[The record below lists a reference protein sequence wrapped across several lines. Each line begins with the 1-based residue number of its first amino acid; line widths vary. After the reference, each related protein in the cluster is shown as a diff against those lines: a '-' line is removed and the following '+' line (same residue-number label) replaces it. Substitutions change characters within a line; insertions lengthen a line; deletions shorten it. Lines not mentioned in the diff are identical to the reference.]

1 MLATDKLAGQHAIRE
16 RCFHPSGEYSEFHK
30 ADIEQSIAQRF
41 EKIVRAHPDRLAVK
55 MADQE
60 FSYDDLNQRANQLA
74 RVILAK
80 RAKGS
85 APILLLLESSP
96 QAIMAIL
103 AVLKAG
109 KFYVPVDTTFPTAR
123 IAFMAQDCAANLII
137 SDSQNLVKAKS
148 LATPGIEVIDLDAV
162 DGECNADLGLQL
174 SPETRASI
182 IYTSGSTGQPNGV
195 VQNHIGILHRA
206 MVYANLLHICPQ
218 DRLTLLHTYSAGS
231 ALHHLFSA
239 ILTGAS
245 VHCFT
250 PQMGIGRAL
259 ADWLMNEAITVYHS
273 IPAVFRQMTTALKQ
287 GEVFPHLR
295 AVSLSAAPMSLAEF
309 TLYRDHCS
317 KTCALVHLLGGTE
330 TGFISTHFMDHSHEV
345 PPTPIPVGYAVADK
359 AITIVDASGH
369 QLVSP
374 ARGEIAVTSRYLAEG
389 YWQRP
394 DLTNAKFSSN
404 AAAGG
409 KRRYLTGD
417 LGYQSDDGC
426 LTHIGR
432 QDFRVK
438 INGYRVEIGE
448 IERTLLDHPG
458 VQDAAVMT
466 RQRRGQDRQL
476 VAYYVA
482 AQRAT
487 ALEHELRAHLRACL
501 PAYMVPSR
509 FIELETLPVTPNG
522 KLDRRALPDPG
533 NQRPRLDTPL
543 APPRTDVE
551 LDLTRLWAE
560 VLDLDEVGIH
570 DSLLDLGG
578 NSLSAVQILSRVIQ
592 TFRIDIP
599 IRALFQAPTVAQMA
613 ALIDG
618 QRDIESDAGKL
629 DRLIAKLESMSESD
643 AAAQVAAVLPPNEH
657 HG

>member
-1 MLATDKLAGQHAIRE
+1 
-16 RCFHPSGEYSEFHK
+16 
-30 ADIEQSIAQRF
+30 
-41 EKIVRAHPDRLAVK
+41 
-55 MADQE
+55 MADHE
-60 FSYDDLNQRANQLA
+60 FTYDDLNHRANRLA
-74 RVILAK
+74 RAILAK
-80 RAKGS
+80 RANGS
-85 APILLLLESSP
+85 VPVLLLLDSSP
-96 QAIMAIL
+96 HAIMAIL

-109 KFYVPVDTTFPTAR
+109 KFYVPVDMTFPIER
-123 IAFMAQDCAANLII
+123 IAFMARDCAADLIVT
-137 SDSQNLVKAKS
+137 DSQNLVRAKS
-148 LATPGIEVIDLDAV
+148 LATSGIEVIDLDAV
-162 DGECNADLGLQL
+162 DGEDDADLGLHL

-239 ILTGAS
+239 ILIGAS
-245 VHCFT
+245 VHCFNT
-250 PQMGIGRAL
+250 KLGTGRAL
-259 ADWLMNEAITVYHS
+259 ADWLINEAITVYHS

-287 GEVFPHLR
+287 AEVFPHLR
-295 AVSLSAAPMSLAEF
+295 AVSLSAAAMSLAEF
-309 TLYRDHCS
+309 EHYRDHCS
-317 KTCALVHLLGGTE
+317 TACVLVHLLGGTE
-330 TGFISTHFMDHSHEV
+330 TGFISTHFMDHSVEV

-359 AITIVDASGH
+359 AITIVDETGQH
-369 QLVSP
+369 LVSP
-374 ARGEIAVTSRYLAEG
+374 VRGEIAVTSRYLAEG

-394 DLTNAKFSSN
+394 KLTNAKFSPN
-404 AAAGG
+404 AAGG
-409 KRRYLTGD
+409 GDRRYLTGD

-426 LTHIGR
+426 LTHVGR
-432 QDFRVK
+432 QDSRVK

-458 VQDAAVMT
+458 VQDAAVIT

-482 AQRAT
+482 AQRPS
-487 ALEHELRAHLRACL
+487 ALVRELRAHLQACL

-509 FIELETLPVTPNG
+509 FIELDSLPLTPNG
-522 KLDRRALPDPG
+522 KLDRHALPEPG

-543 APPRTDVE
+543 APPGTDVE
-551 LDLTRLWAE
+551 RELTRLWAE

-578 NSLSAVQILSRVIQ
+578 HSLSAVQILSRVIQ
-592 TFRIDIP
+592 TFQIDIP
-599 IRALFQAPTVAQMA
+599 IRTLFQAPTVAQMA

-618 QRDIESDAGKL
+618 QRDKKTDAENL
-629 DRLIAKLESMSESD
+629 DQLIAKLESMSEAD
-643 AAAQVAAVLPPNEH
+643 AAARVAAVLPDNDN